1 MCNQKTLHAYFQPNV
16 ICSGVIESKA
26 KTLNINEKY
35 VILERNEEDQVF
47 VENDATIVTRDIM
60 GTNGVIHM

>member
-1 MCNQKTLHAYFQPNV
+1 M
-16 ICSGVIESKA
+16 IESKA